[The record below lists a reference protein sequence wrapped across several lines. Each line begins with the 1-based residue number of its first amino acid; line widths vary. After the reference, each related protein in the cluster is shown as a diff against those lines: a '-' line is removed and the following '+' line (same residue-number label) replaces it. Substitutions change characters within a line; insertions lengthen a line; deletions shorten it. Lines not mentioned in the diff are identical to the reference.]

1 MGEEW
6 FKGREEVGWGMGG
19 MVEGEI
25 LVELN
30 EGKIYFQLK
39 KKKRKAAGPP
49 TGSPSSSASS
59 SFLLIQP
66 EVSSTSVHWLG
77 VNHCI

>member
-39 KKKRKAAGPP
+39 KKKEKLLVLLQGPP
-49 TGSPSSSASS
+49 PPQ
-59 SFLLIQP
+59 LLPVFSYFNQRCHLLLSI
-66 EVSSTSVHWLG
+66 G
-77 VNHCI
+77 